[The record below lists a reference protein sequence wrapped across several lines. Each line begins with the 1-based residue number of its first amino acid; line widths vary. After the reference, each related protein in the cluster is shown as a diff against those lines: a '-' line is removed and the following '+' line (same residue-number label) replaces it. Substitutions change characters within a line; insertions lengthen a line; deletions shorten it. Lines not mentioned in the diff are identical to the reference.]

1 MLNLYYTEKMLG
13 LQEVKVKNIRENE
26 NSYEIEVEQERKEC
40 ICPCCGQGTDKIHDY
55 RQQRVKELAAFG
67 KTVILILLNLM
78 FFNLKCPKF
87 CCFSVGEASLIIF
100 VFSFI

>member
-1 MLNLYYTEKMLG
+1 MLNLYYTEKILG

-67 KTVILILLNLM
+67 KTVI
-78 FFNLKCPKF
+78 
-87 CCFSVGEASLIIF
+87 
-100 VFSFI
+100 